1 MWRRR
6 CASPQRRVLAGR
18 DGSATRLLEID
29 LGDAL
34 VAARAAPAGS
44 LHPEGLR
51 RAGGRAG
58 GHRARRPSAAGRQRA
73 STGRAGVCGH
83 RARRSDRSAT
93 RQRRGPRTMLLAL
106 GRCRRRSG
114 IVMHTG
120 RITRPLTP
128 GQTPGFAG
136 HRRSGWRLRGL
147 GGSLMVC
154 CVGRGFETADSS
166 PLHYEC
172 GLARERRRSP
182 STVGQPTRPNRACTM
197 GHGRPP
203 LGGRGGRDIRVLYAG
218 GTSLVVGAWSPCPPQ
233 RVGETGEGA
242 GNGAGGGRERV
253 RRRTGRVR
261 ITRAHRAESASS
273 DRSSR
278 S

>member
-1 MWRRR
+1 MSLVPGTSGRGNCSRGERRFAGSVGVRWTARVAAPTTCFRGLCRPRVEDRSRGRRETPRETASAWIRRIVGAARLRCGRRSSGPAAAACSACEPSVWRRR

-44 LHPEGLR
+44 RHPEGLR

-106 GRCRRRSG
+106 GRCRRRS
-114 IVMHTG
+114 
-120 RITRPLTP
+120 RDRD
-128 GQTPGFAG
+128 A
-136 HRRSGWRLRGL
+136 HRQDHPAANARLR
-147 GGSLMVC
+147 
-154 CVGRGFETADSS
+154 
-166 PLHYEC
+166 
-172 GLARERRRSP
+172 
-182 STVGQPTRPNRACTM
+182 RA
-197 GHGRPP
+197 
-203 LGGRGGRDIRVLYAG
+203 
-218 GTSLVVGAWSPCPPQ
+218 PPQ
-233 RVGETGEGA
+233 RCG
-242 GNGAGGGRERV
+242 
-253 RRRTGRVR
+253 
-261 ITRAHRAESASS
+261 
-273 DRSSR
+273 
-278 S
+278 